1 MTKIVFKLS
10 ALASLA
16 CMASFGLIFGVI
28 AVLYGYD
35 DYEETEVTTVET
47 EIQEAENT
55 EVYVSVECD
64 LPVMSTSDSASV
76 ALNYATVWEVETD
89 TVTSGE
95 STLTAGSFYVGE
107 DGQTYVANNM
117 GLTITEEDYYCLLN
131 IVYAEA
137 NDQGDKGMILVVNVI
152 LNRVKSSSFPN
163 TIQNV
168 VFSSGQFA
176 PVEDGS
182 YYTASPNEATIEAVN
197 RALSGED
204 YSQGALYFCMST
216 SHALFSSVHTFLFQY
231 LDHYFY
237 Y

>member
-55 EVYVSVECD
+55 EIYVSVECD
-64 LPVMSTSDSASV
+64 LPVVSTSDSASV

-95 STLTAGSFYVGE
+95 STLTAQMDRRMWLTTWDLQLLKKIIIACSISFMPK
-107 DGQTYVANNM
+107 QT
-117 GLTITEEDYYCLLN
+117 I
-131 IVYAEA
+131 
-137 NDQGDKGMILVVNVI
+137 
-152 LNRVKSSSFPN
+152 R
-163 TIQNV
+163 
-168 VFSSGQFA
+168 
-176 PVEDGS
+176 
-182 YYTASPNEATIEAVN
+182 ATRE
-197 RALSGED
+197 
-204 YSQGALYFCMST
+204 
-216 SHALFSSVHTFLFQY
+216 
-231 LDHYFY
+231 
-237 Y
+237 